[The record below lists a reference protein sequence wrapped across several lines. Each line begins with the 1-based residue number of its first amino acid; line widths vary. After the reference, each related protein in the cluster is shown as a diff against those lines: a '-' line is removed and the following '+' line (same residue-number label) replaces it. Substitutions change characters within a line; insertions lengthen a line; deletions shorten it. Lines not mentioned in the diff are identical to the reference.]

1 MGRVTVGV
9 WVVLAASGV
18 GACRERAQAVQSEA
32 SVRVMVQQLRRQAE
46 IATGLRYKHDVAV
59 LLRSRDRVRDYVVHK
74 FDEDL
79 PPAELTGA
87 SAAYKLFGLIPDS
100 LDLRQTMID
109 LLTEQVAGY
118 YDPDSGALFIPTD
131 LDDPFRMRLVISH
144 ELIHALQ
151 DQYMSLDSI
160 INVRRRNDRRSAAQ
174 AILEGQATFYQIPM
188 MMPEQRPET
197 LPPHWFWRQRAA
209 MAQQQAQMPEFS
221 GAPLWLRET
230 LIFPYLAGAD
240 FIGWFT
246 RAHPNQEPF
255 GAAMPV
261 STEQIL
267 HPERYAA
274 GDQPVRLAFT
284 AGGPGADTVRYEDGL
299 GEFEI
304 GLLFTELL
312 HDSSEARGPAYAMDW
327 GGDRFRVYGA
337 AADALVWYSVW
348 DDAAARD
355 RFARGLRRVWTA
367 RRGTERTRRFQI
379 DTLTIG
385 DHPGARLVDAPVD
398 WNGWGAVPSVRIIP

>member
-1 MGRVTVGV
+1 MGRMTLGV
-9 WVVLAASGV
+9 CIAVVASG
-18 GACRERAQAVQSEA
+18 ACGDRAQAVQSEA
-32 SVRVMVQQLRRQAE
+32 SVREMVRQLRHQAE
-46 IATGLRYKHDVAV
+46 IVTGLRFKHDFAV
-59 LLRSRDRVRDYVVHK
+59 LLRDRDRVRDYVVHK
-74 FDEDL
+74 FDEEL
-79 PPAELTGA
+79 PPAELSGA

-100 LDLRQTMID
+100 MDLRRTMID

-131 LDDPFRMRLVISH
+131 LDDPFRMRLVVSH

-160 INVRRRNDRRSAAQ
+160 INVRGRNDRRSAAQ

-197 LPPHWFWRQRAA
+197 LPPHWFWGQRTA
-209 MAQQQAQMPEFS
+209 MAQQQAQMPAFS
-221 GAPLWLRET
+221 GAPLWLRES

-240 FIGWFT
+240 FIGWFS

-274 GDQPVRLAFT
+274 GDEPVGLAFT
-284 AGGPGADTVRYEDGL
+284 GPDVDTVRYEDGL

-304 GLLFTELL
+304 GILFTELL
-312 HDSSEARGPAYAMDW
+312 HDSSEARGPAYATDW

-337 AADALVWYSVW
+337 GAAALVWYSVW
-348 DDAAARD
+348 DEAAARD
-355 RFARGLRRVWTA
+355 RFARGLLRVWTE
-367 RRGTERTRRFQI
+367 RRAGDRTRRFRI
-379 DTLTIG
+379 DTLAIG
-385 DHPGARLVDAPVD
+385 DRPGARLVDAPVD
-398 WNGWGAVPSVRIIP
+398 WKGWGALPGVTIAR